1 MRHFFVPFDFLFS
14 LLSSVKY
21 KYKFWSQ
28 CGKLCR
34 YLILGISADVI
45 IAAMIIGALVIIG
58 AK

>member
-1 MRHFFVPFDFLFS
+1 MPFDFLFS